1 MSSQNKKVRET
12 KTFPEQTVSNGWSYG
27 NKGVSLNTTTMEVV
41 MEEQGKKLNM
51 FNIFCLGLGGAIGS
65 GIFVLLGYGIAYT
78 GRSIIL
84 VCVGGCLFMLLAYM
98 YNIIMSAMFVFK
110 GGDYSQK
117 ALLFNPMM
125 TGFSAAMTLVNSMAM
140 SSYALAVVS
149 YIASI
154 FPAVNPYSK
163 AAAIIIMTLFF
174 ASSIRGSRFITLLEN
189 AMTIVLIAAIALF
202 VIFGLPQVK
211 PGYFMNN
218 DGGFFKGGVPGF
230 FSALAIMGWACQG
243 TTMAP
248 VSLVAVTE
256 KPKKTIPIGILWVTI
271 ALAVVY
277 GAMSIVAAGVLPY
290 EKVAGSNLSATAKA
304 IFPNS
309 IYIVFVLGGGVCAI
323 ATSLLGG
330 IAMLRYPLMKIAEDG
345 WLPSVFKKQ
354 TKNGYP
360 WVIQLAFYLLSVLPI
375 ILGFSL
381 DSIVS
386 LVMIPCMLMNVYLNI
401 ACITLPKRYPEQ
413 WKKSTIRM
421 PIPVYNVV
429 CVLSAGCA
437 GIVAFNLFKDLKGKD
452 MISSLIIIVICAGLS
467 ILRLKTGA
475 VKKEDLKV
483 NRETIIT
490 QAIADDAL

>member
-1 MSSQNKKVRET
+1 
-12 KTFPEQTVSNGWSYG
+12 
-27 NKGVSLNTTTMEVV
+27 

-84 VCVGGCLFMLLAYM
+84 VCVGGCVFMLLAYM
-98 YNIIMSAMFVFK
+98 YNVIMSAMFVFK

-117 ALLFNPMM
+117 ALLFNPLM

-140 SSYALAVVS
+140 SSYALALVG
-149 YIASI
+149 YIAAI
-154 FPAVNPYSK
+154 FPVVEPYTRP
-163 AAAIIIMTLFF
+163 AAIIIMTLFF
-174 ASSIRGSRFITLLEN
+174 ASSVKGSRFITLLEN
-189 AMTIVLIAAIALF
+189 VMTIVLIAAIGLF
-202 VIFGLPQVK
+202 VIFGLPQIK
-211 PGYFMNN
+211 PGYFSNS

-248 VSLVAVTE
+248 VSLVAVTN
-256 KPKKTIPIGILWVTI
+256 KPKKTIPIGILWVTV

-277 GAMSIVAAGVLPY
+277 GAMSFVAAGVLPY
-290 EKVAGSNLSATAKA
+290 DKVAGANLSSTAKA
-304 IFPNS
+304 IFPNG
-309 IYIVFVLGGGVCAI
+309 IYIAFVLGGGVCAI

-345 WLPSVFKKQ
+345 WLPAAFKKQ
-354 TKNGYP
+354 TKGGYP
-360 WVIQLAFYLLSVLPI
+360 WVIQLTFYLLSVLPLL
-375 ILGFSL
+375 LGFSL
-381 DSIVS
+381 NAIVS
-386 LVMIPCMLMNVYLNI
+386 LVMIPCMLMNVYLNL

-413 WKKSTIRM
+413 WKKCMLRM
-421 PIPVYNVV
+421 PVPVYNVI
-429 CVLSAGCA
+429 CVLSAVCA

-452 MISSLIIIVICAGLS
+452 MIASLIIIAVCAVLS
-467 ILRLKTGA
+467 IFRLKTGA
-475 VKKEDLKV
+475 VKKEDLET

-490 QAIADDAL
+490 QALADDTI